1 MSINIAPSKDES
13 QHGYIV
19 VAPQASDVVS
29 AALQA
34 AFGRED
40 AAPAEF
46 GILLRQIDLAEQQ
59 KGRC

>member
-1 MSINIAPSKDES
+1 MSINIAPSKDTS
-13 QHGYIV
+13 HQGYVV
-19 VAPQASDVVS
+19 VAPQASDVIS

-46 GILLRQIDLAEQQ
+46 GVLLRQIDLADSGS
-59 KGRC
+59 GRC